1 LNGNQVVNKILDLM
15 FDHLETREDAI
26 HMARAL
32 YICMCKAHGVSKEL
46 ALVDLKETWEDF
58 LEVLEDKED
67 CGLE

>member
-1 LNGNQVVNKILDLM
+1 M